1 MKTSLHIYFWTLAL
15 FFFVGSAQA
24 VVAPYYAYGE
34 ISALDGSLGVIEQDN
49 LENTAALS
57 VAGGAQWW
65 CDIPGPSCGVSV
77 SSGATSAWGEVSVDP
92 VTGTLG
98 ARAGSLRYDNNGGYG
113 YAYGYISQ
121 VFKVGTDGTLQTGDS
136 VNVDVNMLLQG
147 IIESQSNF
155 GNASSMI
162 TLNHYDPLKVYTDYL
177 GNPLDYMPLST
188 FQDLYFT
195 PELLDPMLG
204 VVQHSAHVSDGTVN
218 FMGSDS
224 AEVRVGDVLIMESMI
239 SVDNHLAYSANLGYS
254 WTDFQHTMNATLT
267 TTTAGAVIN
276 AVPVPATVW
285 LFGSGLIGLIG
296 FARRKN
302 SG

>member
-1 MKTSLHIYFWTLAL
+1 
-15 FFFVGSAQA
+15 
-24 VVAPYYAYGE
+24 
-34 ISALDGSLGVIEQDN
+34 
-49 LENTAALS
+49 
-57 VAGGAQWW
+57 
-65 CDIPGPSCGVSV
+65 
-77 SSGATSAWGEVSVDP
+77 
-92 VTGTLG
+92 
-98 ARAGSLRYDNNGGYG
+98 
-113 YAYGYISQ
+113 
-121 VFKVGTDGTLQTGDS
+121 
-136 VNVDVNMLLQG
+136 LLQG

-155 GNASSMI
+155 GNVSSMI

-296 FARRKN
+296 IARRKK
-302 SG
+302 